1 MMKRKKEIT
10 EKEALNKLAAL
21 CSRAEHCSF
30 EMRRKMTL
38 WGLAEDAQNRV
49 VDALT
54 EGRYIVDER
63 YARAFAIDK
72 VRYDK
77 WGRHKVDQAL
87 YMKHISEDIRRRVID
102 EIEETSFTD
111 SLRPLLKA
119 KMKSVKAKSD
129 YELSC
134 KLIRYALGR
143 GYDMEEIR
151 NCLGELYREEEDA
164 EEDFQ

>member
-1 MMKRKKEIT
+1 M
-10 EKEALNKLAAL
+10 
-21 CSRAEHCSF
+21 
-30 EMRRKMTL
+30 
-38 WGLAEDAQNRV
+38 
-49 VDALT
+49 
-54 EGRYIVDER
+54 
-63 YARAFAIDK
+63 
-72 VRYDK
+72 
-77 WGRHKVDQAL
+77 DQAL

-151 NCLGELYREEEDA
+151 NCLGELYRRKKWLRMISVNSLHRGYSIVCNPPYLFIFWNECL
-164 EEDFQ
+164 